1 MRAQAFLL
9 LLLLSAVFAVPSD
22 EKKKAYEDAV
32 EQAEAQAER
41 TKDPYMYGDQNLKD
55 AAKFLST
62 RVRSLFVVSYSGRGA
77 CWG

>member
-41 TKDPYMYGDQNLKD
+41 TKDPYGDQNLKD

-62 RVRSLFVVSYSGRGA
+62 RVCSLFVVSYSGRGA